1 MRRLTERPQPEG
13 IKDLKFRSSSLGN
26 YFAKRLWPA
35 EKLNTMSTFNS
46 MNPSNS
52 GFRPEVLDEFEK
64 QLHAW
69 LLFLEEAGSYNWT
82 QIRTSISISNRIKLR
97 LGDTH
102 RVVLYHNE
110 RHLRPAKRAITKN

>member
-82 QIRTSISISNRIKLR
+82 QIRTSITALVIGLNF
-97 LGDTH
+97 D
-102 RVVLYHNE
+102 
-110 RHLRPAKRAITKN
+110 